1 MVLYHASSEVVKFP
15 EVRLSEYTKDFSW
28 GFYCTE
34 IKDQAIR
41 WAKRRTGRVINSYE
55 YNENSLLN
63 IKKFDCM
70 NDEWLDF
77 IVDCRN
83 GKTHDY
89 DIVEGPMADDTIWN
103 FLSDFIDGEI
113 DREQFW
119 SLAKFKYPTHQI
131 SFHTLKAIECLEF
144 INSEVVR
151 DEQ

>member
-1 MVLYHASSEVVKFP
+1 MVLYHVNSEVVKFP

-41 WAKRRTGRVINSYE
+41 WAKRRIGRVINSYE
-55 YNENSLLN
+55 YNENKNLK
-63 IKKFDCM
+63 IKKFESM

-103 FLSDFIDGEI
+103 FLSDFID
-113 DREQFW
+113 
-119 SLAKFKYPTHQI
+119 ANKFSY
-131 SFHTLKAIECLEF
+131 S
-144 INSEVVR
+144 
-151 DEQ
+151 

>member
-144 INSEVVR
+144 IDSEVVR

>member
-1 MVLYHASSEVVKFP
+1 MVLYHASSEIVKFP

-144 INSEVVR
+144 IDSEVVR